1 MKATLANIY
10 NNWTAIGKLSA
21 IDLPAKQAYG
31 LARFLKEAG
40 EHYEAVEKQRIKLV
54 EKHGATNDD
63 GQVTVI
69 PEKMG
74 AFVSEFNELL
84 SVEVDVFD
92 PKLTL
97 ESLEGAKLS
106 ALTFFG
112 LTWLVDRN
120 GDSA

>member
-1 MKATLANIY
+1 MKARLAVIY
-10 NNWTAIGKLSA
+10 NNWQAIGKLSA

-40 EHYEAVEKQRIKLV
+40 EHYNEVEKQRIKLV
-54 EKHGATNDD
+54 EKYGTANDD
-63 GQVTVI
+63 GQIAVI
-69 PEKMG
+69 AEKMG
-74 AFVSEFNELL
+74 DFVSEFNELL

-92 PKLTL
+92 PQLTL